1 MSFMSDLA
9 TPIGP
14 GMAFASEGAF
24 LARLYGNLDA
34 RRSFWNNAK
43 NLLMRFIEQETPSVV
58 GLQEMNMT
66 DARTGTGTDAI
77 EEMIKQVNYSNGTV
91 YKLITRNVPAN
102 NAGLT
107 LIYDSVKL
115 GEVNSENIKILDN
128 INQGGRPLLMALT
141 DKGYLL
147 ATVHGAQDPKL
158 RLDKDA
164 FNAYMVDKNK
174 TFIESAVTA
183 FLEGKSAPKEIFIMG
198 DFNDRYDGI
207 KEFTIGNKTVKYNGR
222 APKSCCYNWDSSAT
236 DEDVEMDFGDGYS
249 TGKEPPQ
256 IKDPVTGKLTLGDRG
271 KIENYRYAGD
281 KVFGSYPITDMKI
294 FRPDAKLI
302 SEESDHELVYA
313 MYNDEMPNEGGRRR
327 RRSTRKAKKSKQ
339 TKKSKATRKH

>member
-24 LARLYGNLDA
+24 LARLYGKPDE

-66 DARTGTGTDAI
+66 DARTSTGTDAI
-77 EEMIKQVNYSNGTV
+77 EEMIKKVNESNGTA
-91 YKLITRNVPAN
+91 YKVISRNVPAN

-107 LIYDSVKL
+107 IIYDSVKL
-115 GEVNSENIKILDN
+115 GDVNSENIKILDN
-128 INQGGRPLLMALT
+128 VNQGGRPLLMALT

-164 FNAYMVDKNK
+164 FNSYMVNKNK
-174 TFIESAVTA
+174 TFIESAVTE
-183 FLEGKSAPKEIFIMG
+183 FLQGKSDPKEIFIMG

-207 KEFTIGNKTVKYNGR
+207 KEITIRNKTVKYNGR
-222 APKSCCYNWDSSAT
+222 APKSCCYNWDSSGT
-236 DEDVEMDFGDGYS
+236 DNDVEVDFGDGYS
-249 TGKEPPQ
+249 TSKEPSV

-271 KIENYRYAGD
+271 AIENYRYAGD

-294 FRPDAKLI
+294 FRPDAKKI

-313 MYNDEMPNEGGRRR
+313 MYNDERSGGRRR
-327 RRSTRKAKKSKQ
+327 RAAKKTRKAKAKKSKA
-339 TKKSKATRKH
+339 SRKH